1 MQVKKRAL
9 LGQLSDMDLRLLR
22 VFKAVVD
29 CGGMSAAELELN
41 ISLSTISKHIKDLE
55 QRLGLTLCQRGR
67 EGFAVTDEG
76 LLIYQKRSTCWRPPR
91 RSGAGWT
98 RCTSAWAG
106 SCTWRYSIIRSAIRR
121 RRSAG
126 PSRYSASVRRRF
138 LCKCTWSRL
147 IPLNA
152 ASLTGNFRLALFP
165 CTAARK
171 VYLIIR
177 YSVRGCSYIAA
188 RSMNYFPPP

>member
-67 EGFAVTDEG
+67 RA
-76 LLIYQKRSTCWRPPR
+76 LRSPT
-91 RSGAGWT
+91 
-98 RCTSAWAG
+98 
-106 SCTWRYSIIRSAIRR
+106 
-121 RRSAG
+121 
-126 PSRYSASVRRRF
+126 
-138 LCKCTWSRL
+138 
-147 IPLNA
+147 
-152 ASLTGNFRLALFP
+152 
-165 CTAARK
+165 
-171 VYLIIR
+171 
-177 YSVRGCSYIAA
+177 RGC
-188 RSMNYFPPP
+188 